1 VLGLC
6 YAGGVAARHAMLF
19 VSLLGVAGLRG
30 PGCGGD
36 DHEHGVNA
44 PCTRPKD
51 CAPPLL
57 CVSGVCEEPDAG
69 SDAAAPDGDLLGD
82 GGTEAGDAGDG

>member
-1 VLGLC
+1 
-6 YAGGVAARHAMLF
+6 VAARNAMLF
-19 VSLLGVAGLRG
+19 VSLLGIAGLRG

-57 CVSGVCEEPDAG
+57 CVSGVCEEPDA
-69 SDAAAPDGDLLGD
+69 DAAPDVAPPGDAETD
-82 GGTEAGDAGDG
+82 AGDAGDG

>member
-1 VLGLC
+1 
-6 YAGGVAARHAMLF
+6 MLF

-36 DHEHGVNA
+36 GHEGGINS
-44 PCTRPKD
+44 PCTRTKA
-51 CAPPLL
+51 CMAPLL

-69 SDAAAPDGDLLGD
+69 ADTSADAVPGDAAV
-82 GGTEAGDAGDG
+82 EAGDAGDG